1 METISF
7 TIPKDLLETINSYV
21 VYGKNRSNII
31 VEALNLWL
39 EQNKERIA

>member
-7 TIPKDLLETINSYV
+7 TIPKDLLENINSYV
-21 VYGKNRSNII
+21 SYGKNRSNII
-31 VEALNLWL
+31 VEALYLWL